1 MRRVAGELA
10 ARDDTEVE
18 VWTVDRGEH
27 LGERELDG
35 IRVRYL
41 PTPLPARNARSML
54 GMLKAAPP
62 AWHTWSRARREF
74 RPELLHVHC
83 FGPNGVYALALAR
96 RSRLPLAVTSHGETI
111 MDDHRAFARSAL
123 LRRSL
128 TAAIERSAFV
138 TAPSDYVL
146 RELRGA
152 YGLADG
158 TVVPNGVVAR
168 SDASTATASSS
179 AAARTLPALDDPRP
193 FIAAVGRLGHPKGFD
208 LLLDAFARAELPG
221 STRLLIGGDGPE
233 RAELERRIA
242 ELGLSDRVRL
252 LGRLDA
258 AEVDAVMRRSLAVVV
273 PSRVEA
279 FGIVALEA
287 WRAGAALVMT
297 SRGGAPEFVR
307 DGIDGLLVDPLDV
320 TALSSVLRRVH
331 DDVALRDRLA
341 AAGAARVEEFAWP
354 RVAAAYRELYEEI

>member
-18 VWTVDRGEH
+18 VWTVDRGER
-27 LGERELDG
+27 LGEREFDG

-41 PTPLPARNARSML
+41 PTPLPARNTRSMV
-54 GMLKAAPP
+54 GMVKDAPP
-62 AWHTWSRARREF
+62 AWRAWSRARREF

-96 RSRLPLAVTSHGETI
+96 RGRLPLAVTSHGETI
-111 MDDHRAFARSAL
+111 GDDHGAFARSAL

-128 TAAIERSAFV
+128 TAAIERSSFV

-146 RELRGA
+146 SELRGT
-152 YGLADG
+152 YGLEG
-158 TVVPNGVVAR
+158 GVVVPNGVVRQPDPA
-168 SDASTATASSS
+168 AGATPTTA
-179 AAARTLPALDDPRP
+179 LPALEDPRP

-242 ELGLSDRVRL
+242 ELGLSDRVSL

-258 AEVDAVMRRSLAVVV
+258 AGVDAVMRRSLALVV
-273 PSRVEA
+273 PSRFEA

-287 WRAGAALVMT
+287 WRAGTALVMT

-320 TALSSVLRRVH
+320 PALSSALRRVH
-331 DDVALRDRLA
+331 DDAALRDRLS
-341 AAGAARVEEFAWP
+341 AAGAARVDEFAWS
-354 RVAAAYRELYEEI
+354 RVARAYRELYDAV